1 MGDTRTE
8 DRHRAIERYR
18 QGERPASICASM
30 GYSRR
35 WFYKWLKRA
44 DDSTE
49 EWASDQ
55 SRRPHQTP
63 TRSSHEI
70 EQIVTLVR
78 LSLYNRG
85 LFCGAQAIR
94 WELEDLAITPL
105 PSLRTINRLLAR
117 HDLTHRRTGRY
128 EAKGTPYP
136 RVVGTQPGDVH
147 QTDFVGPCYLTGPVR
162 FYSLHSVD
170 VVTGRC
176 AVEPLGQRAG
186 QHTVNALWA
195 TWTRLGLPRHQQ
207 VDNEMVFYGSP
218 AYPRGMGLLIRLCLP
233 LDIEPWFIPPAE
245 PWRNGV
251 VEKFNDHW
259 RQKFLTRTPMG
270 SMAELKRESLHFEQR
285 HNSHYRYS
293 KLGGK
298 TPGAALAASGIALQ
312 FPPTPEAPQ
321 VPLPKPRTGRY
332 HLVRLIRSDGRLDVF
347 GETFPVPPETIYGYV
362 RATVDVERQRL
373 GVYLDDRLVDEH
385 PYSLQRD

>member
-1 MGDTRTE
+1 MGHKWID
-8 DRHRAIERYR
+8 DRQRAIEQYR
-18 QGERPASICASM
+18 QGERPASICASL

-44 DDSTE
+44 SSSAQ

-55 SRRPHQTP
+55 SRRPHDHP
-63 TRSSHEI
+63 TRLGREI

-94 WELEDLAITPL
+94 WELEDLGVTPL

-117 HDLTHRRTGRY
+117 HELTHRRTGRY
-128 EAKGTPYP
+128 QAKGTPYP
-136 RVVGTQPGDVH
+136 GLVGTRPGDVH
-147 QTDFVGPCYLTGPVR
+147 QTDFVGPCYLRGPVR
-162 FYSLHSVD
+162 FYSLHSID
-170 VVTGRC
+170 LVTGRC
-176 AVEPLGQRAG
+176 AVEPLVQRAG

-195 TWTRLGLPRHQQ
+195 TWTRLGMPWHQQ
-207 VDNEMVFYGSP
+207 VDNEMLFYGSP
-218 AYPRGMGLLIRLCLP
+218 THPRGMGLLIRLCLP
-233 LDIEPWFIPPAE
+233 LRIEPWFIPPGE

-259 RQKFLTRTPMG
+259 RQKFLHHTPMG
-270 SMAELKRESLHFEQR
+270 SAAELKGESLRFEQR
-285 HNSHYRYS
+285 HNTHYRYS

-298 TPGAALAASGIALQ
+298 TPGAALEASGISLR
-312 FPPTPEAPQ
+312 FPPTLEAPQ
-321 VPLPKPRTGRY
+321 VPLPKPYTGRY
-332 HLVRLIRSDGRLDVF
+332 HLIRFIRSDGQLDVF
-347 GETFPVPPETIYGYV
+347 GEKFPLPSETIYEYV
-362 RATVDVERQRL
+362 RATVDVDRQRL

-385 PYSLQRD
+385 TYPLQRT

>member
-136 RVVGTQPGDVH
+136 RVGGTQPGDVH

-195 TWTRLGLPRHQQ
+195 TWTRLGLPRHQ
-207 VDNEMVFYGSP
+207 
-218 AYPRGMGLLIRLCLP
+218 
-233 LDIEPWFIPPAE
+233 
-245 PWRNGV
+245 
-251 VEKFNDHW
+251 
-259 RQKFLTRTPMG
+259 
-270 SMAELKRESLHFEQR
+270 
-285 HNSHYRYS
+285 
-293 KLGGK
+293 
-298 TPGAALAASGIALQ
+298 
-312 FPPTPEAPQ
+312 
-321 VPLPKPRTGRY
+321 
-332 HLVRLIRSDGRLDVF
+332 
-347 GETFPVPPETIYGYV
+347 
-362 RATVDVERQRL
+362 
-373 GVYLDDRLVDEH
+373 
-385 PYSLQRD
+385 